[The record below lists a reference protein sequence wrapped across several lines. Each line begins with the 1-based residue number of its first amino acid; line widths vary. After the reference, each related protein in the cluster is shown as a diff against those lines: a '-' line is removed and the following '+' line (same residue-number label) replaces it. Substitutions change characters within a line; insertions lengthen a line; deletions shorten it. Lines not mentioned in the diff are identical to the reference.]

1 MIANASHGV
10 VALPWNKMHDR
21 FIEAARPGDM
31 DDLAAGVRRGR
42 RGDIARAISV
52 MEDDPR
58 RARALLKKIYPDT
71 GLAALIGIT
80 GPAGAGKSSLIDRLS
95 VAMREMGANPAVLA
109 VDPSSH
115 VTGGAVL
122 GDRTRMSGSTDSGT
136 YIRSIASRGG
146 AGALARSVRNSA
158 RVLEYAGFDPVIIE
172 SVGAGQ
178 TEIGISKMADA
189 VAVVF
194 TPHTGDSIQALKAG
208 LTEIGD
214 VYVVNKSDLPGS
226 SRLYDSVREY
236 VGGKGGARVVRASA
250 KRGTGVDELAAMLLD
265 ASSERGGRDPDRLVS
280 EMRDIVLSGLSDR
293 VDRMMA
299 SKECARHVD
308 GVRSRRV
315 DPATAAERVVRAALG

>member
-1 MIANASHGV
+1 M
-10 VALPWNKMHDR
+10 K
-21 FIEAARPGDM
+21 E
-31 DDLAAGVRRGR
+31 LADGVRRGQR
-42 RGDIARAISV
+42 RDVARAISV

-58 RARALLKKIYPDT
+58 GARALLRRIFPET
-71 GLAALIGIT
+71 GLGGIVGIT
-80 GPAGAGKSSLIDRLS
+80 GPAGAGKSTLIDRLS
-95 VAMREMGANPAVLA
+95 VEMKKSGANPAVLA

-122 GDRTRMSGSTDSGT
+122 GDRTRMSDSTDSGT
-136 YIRSIASRGG
+136 YIRSMATRGS

-158 RVLEYAGFDPVIIE
+158 RILEYAGFDPVIIE

-178 TEIGISKMADA
+178 TEIAISEIADA

-236 VGGKGGARVVRASA
+236 VGGKGGAEVVRASA
-250 KRGTGVDELAAMLLD
+250 KKGTGISELASLLLKM
-265 ASSERGGRDPDRLVS
+265 SSDRRGGRDPDRLVS
-280 EMRDIVLSGLSDR
+280 EVRDIVLSNLSER
-293 VDRMMA
+293 VDGMLA
-299 SKECARHVD
+299 SKECARHIE
-308 GVRSRRV
+308 GVRSRKL
-315 DPATAAERVVRAALG
+315 DPMTAAERVTRAVLG

>member
-1 MIANASHGV
+1 
-10 VALPWNKMHDR
+10 
-21 FIEAARPGDM
+21 M
-31 DDLAAGVRRGR
+31 DGLADGVRRGR

-52 MEDDPR
+52 MEGDSR
-58 RARALLKKIYPDT
+58 GARALLKKIYPET

-80 GPAGAGKSSLIDRLS
+80 GPAGAGKSSLIDKLS
-95 VAMREMGANPAVLA
+95 VSMKRLGANPAVLA

-122 GDRTRMSGSTDSGT
+122 GDRTRMAGSTDSGT
-136 YIRSIASRGG
+136 YIRSVASRGG

-158 RVLEYAGFDPVIIE
+158 RVLEYAGFDPVVIE

-178 TEIGISKMADA
+178 TEIGVSKMADA

-236 VGGKGGARVVRASA
+236 VGGRGGARVVRTSA
-250 KRGTGVDELAAMLLD
+250 KRGTGVDELAAMLLE
-265 ASSERGGRDPDRLVS
+265 ASSERGGRDPDRLVA
-280 EMRDIVLSGLSDR
+280 EMRDIVLSGLSERID
-293 VDRMMA
+293 DMMA
-299 SKECARHVD
+299 SKEWARHVD

-315 DPATAAERVVRAALG
+315 DPMTAAHRAMRAALG